1 MKTFVVFTAIL
12 ALFLFVGCGDDGVI
26 GQYSGF
32 PDMQGGEWVEYTM
45 PATGK
50 WKYEFLGTDT
60 IDDQQCFVIEFEM
73 EVAGQKSISQIWID
87 QQDNRPVLYV
97 MKQGV
102 LVIKMDA
109 LEIADESLD
118 VAEGVDTTPPEY
130 TAGNETSTET
140 YETPT
145 GKQIEAAVFK
155 IGESETWVSEEV
167 PFGIVKM
174 INAEQ
179 TIMEL
184 YDFSFSGAKSDISKE
199 EIENASDIPGVP

>member
-1 MKTFVVFTAIL
+1 LKTFAVFTAIL
-12 ALFLFVGCGDDGVI
+12 TLFLFVGCGDDDDI

-45 PATGK
+45 PATGT

-73 EVAGQKSISQIWID
+73 EVGGQKMINQIWID
-87 QQDNRPVLYV
+87 QQDNSLVLYV

-102 LVIKMDA
+102 IVMKMDA
-109 LEIADESLD
+109 SEISDESLD
-118 VAEGVDTTPPEY
+118 VAEGVGTTPPEY

-155 IGESETWVSEEV
+155 IAESEVWVSEEV

-174 INAEQ
+174 IGAEQ

-199 EIENASDIPGVP
+199 EIENAFEIPGVP